1 MHRYP
6 DQYAL
11 QEALVSRYEIG
22 TERILIT
29 AGADEAIDRMCRA
42 FLPGEDA
49 ELLTIRPTFEMIAHY
64 SRLSGATLRSAF
76 WLGSEFPLEEIGSLH
91 SERTKLLVLV
101 SPNNPTG
108 AAIPTTSIVE
118 LATRFENTPILVDL
132 AYVEFSS
139 EDPTRELLQ
148 FDNIILIRTFSK
160 AYGLPGIRIGYALG
174 NPDFLR
180 AMLTA
185 GGPYSVTSHSLSVAL
200 NALKANDLSLQNY
213 VRAIQREREN
223 FCELLS
229 RLDVNA
235 IRSEANFVLI
245 ETLDGVIFDRI
256 MEEFGIQTRAFPHD
270 AELVNMRRITL
281 PGDRNAFNKLQQAI
295 ITAFTALRA

>member
-1 MHRYP
+1 MHHYP
-6 DQYAL
+6 DQSAL
-11 QEALVSRYEIG
+11 QQALASRYEISPK
-22 TERILIT
+22 RVLIT
-29 AGADEAIDRMCRA
+29 AGADEAIDRVCRA

-64 SRLSGATLRSAF
+64 SRLSNATIRSVY
-76 WLGSEFPLEEIGSLH
+76 WLGSEFPLTEIISFH
-91 SERTKLLVLV
+91 SKRTRLMVLV

-108 AAIPTTSIVE
+108 AAIPMDAIVK
-118 LATRFENTPILVDL
+118 LATQFENTPILVDL

-139 EDPTRELLQ
+139 QDPTRVLLQ
-148 FDNIILIRTFSK
+148 FDNIILVRTFSK

-174 NPDFLR
+174 NPEFLR

-200 NALKANDLSLQNY
+200 NALNTNDSSLQTY
-213 VRAIQREREN
+213 VLAIQSERES
-223 FCELLS
+223 FCKLLS
-229 RLDVNA
+229 ELNIDS

-245 ETLDGVIFDRI
+245 RTPEGALFDCR
-256 MEEFGIQTRAFPHD
+256 MKEFGIQTRAFPLD

-281 PGDRNAFNKLQQAI
+281 PGNRTAFDKLQQAI
-295 ITAFTALRA
+295 TAAFTISSI